1 MSAKAIAR
9 HEILCSLEDVIR
21 EAARILPAKGRCYF
35 VHRPFRM
42 VEIFT
47 LMHQYGIEPKRMQ
60 LVHPYREQKPNM
72 VLVEGMR
79 EGKSGLTVEKPLVI
93 YESQGVY
100 TEDVLRIYR
109 EEEK

>member
-1 MSAKAIAR
+1 
-9 HEILCSLEDVIR
+9 
-21 EAARILPAKGRCYF
+21 
-35 VHRPFRM
+35 
-42 VEIFT
+42 
-47 LMHQYGIEPKRMQ
+47 MQ